1 MQILVCPTA
10 FKESLSAGQV
20 ARAIVDGIR
29 LADAGAT
36 TLRMPVSD
44 GGPGL
49 LEAILDSEGG
59 EIRVHDVRGPL
70 GGPARARSLWLSP
83 AEVVIETADAC
94 GLHLV
99 PADGRDPL
107 KADTAGVGE
116 VVRACLEQ
124 GATRIA
130 MGLGGSA
137 TVDGGAGLARVFG
150 YRFLGPDGGE
160 LPGGGGSLA
169 DLARIVPGEALE
181 GLEMTAV
188 ADVRAPLTGPD
199 GAARRFGPQKGAGPE
214 AVEALERGLAA
225 LGDRVREDLGRD
237 VASLPGAGAAGG
249 LGAGCA
255 AFLGA
260 ALVEGS
266 AWVLDRL
273 GFDAAVDRADLVIT
287 GEGEWDATSAL
298 GKVTWEVLR
307 RARVREVPALLVC
320 GHVAGPV
327 PPGATVVGGG
337 GDWLD
342 AKDVSRLVAEA
353 LG

>member
-1 MQILVCPTA
+1 LQILVCPTA
-10 FKESLSAGQV
+10 FKESLSARQV
-20 ARAIVDGIR
+20 ARAIVDGVR
-29 LADAGAT
+29 RVDAGAAT
-36 TLRMPVSD
+36 VHMPVSD

-59 EIRVHDVRGPL
+59 EIRAHDVRGPL
-70 GGPARARSLWLSP
+70 GKPARARSLWLSP

-107 KADTAGVGE
+107 RADTTGVGE

-130 MGLGGSA
+130 LGLGGSA
-137 TVDGGAGLARVFG
+137 TVDGGTGLARVFG
-150 YRFLGPDGGE
+150 YRFLGSDGE
-160 LPGGGGSLA
+160 DLQGGGGSLA
-169 DLARIVPGEALE
+169 DLARIEPGEAPQGV
-181 GLEMTAV
+181 GLAAV
-188 ADVRAPLTGPD
+188 ADVRAPLIGPD

-214 AVEALERGLAA
+214 AVETLERGLTA
-225 LGDRVREDLGRD
+225 LAERLRADLGRD
-237 VASLPGAGAAGG
+237 VAGLPGAGAAGG

-255 AFLGA
+255 GFFGA
-260 ALVEGS
+260 ALVQGS

-273 GFDAAVDRADLVIT
+273 GFDAALDRADLVIT
-287 GEGEWDATSAL
+287 GEGAWDATSAL
-298 GKVTWEVLR
+298 GKVTWEILR

-327 PPGATVVGGG
+327 PPGATAVGGG
-337 GDWLD
+337 GAWLD
-342 AKDVSRLVAEA
+342 AEDVSRLVAEA
-353 LG
+353 VG